1 MKRWHVFITRRLPDD
16 ILAPLVEVAEVDV
29 WPDRFPPPYEELR
42 HRTAPCDGLL
52 CMLTDRIDAALMD
65 NAPHL
70 RVISQMA
77 VGYDNIDVAAATARR
92 IPVGHTPGV
101 LTESTADLA
110 FALMLAA
117 ARRLL
122 DGVRFIEQ
130 GLWQTWEP
138 FGLLGQDVHGKTL
151 GIVGLGRIGAATAR
165 RALGFGMRL
174 LYTGPRE
181 KPDVA
186 AALGATYVSFDELLA
201 KSDMVSIHCP
211 LTPATYHLFD
221 ADAFARMKPGAILVN
236 TARGGIVD
244 HEALL
249 AVIRTGHLGA
259 AGLDVTEPEPLPP
272 DHPLMQCERL
282 ILTPHIGSAT
292 VETRR
297 RMAQRAIDNLLAGLR
312 GERLPSC
319 VNPEVY
325 ADT

>member
-1 MKRWHVFITRRLPDD
+1 
-16 ILAPLVEVAEVDV
+16 
-29 WPDRFPPPYEELR
+29 
-42 HRTAPCDGLL
+42 
-52 CMLTDRIDAALMD
+52 
-65 NAPHL
+65 
-70 RVISQMA
+70 MA
-77 VGYDNIDVAAATARR
+77 VGYDNINVAAATARR

-110 FALMLAA
+110 FALILAA

-130 GLWQTWEP
+130 GMWQTWEP
-138 FGLLGQDVHGKTL
+138 FGMLGQDVHGKCL

-165 RALGFGMRL
+165 RALGFGMHI

-186 AALGATYVSFDELLA
+186 AALGATYVSFDELL
-201 KSDMVSIHCP
+201 
-211 LTPATYHLFD
+211 
-221 ADAFARMKPGAILVN
+221 DAFARMKPWAILVN

-249 AVIRTGHLGA
+249 AALRTGRVGA

-272 DHPLMQCERL
+272 NHPLMQCER
-282 ILTPHIGSAT
+282 IIITPHVGSAT

-297 RMAQRAIDNLLAGLR
+297 RMGQRAVENLLAGLR
-312 GERLPSC
+312 GERLPYC

-325 ADT
+325 EDV